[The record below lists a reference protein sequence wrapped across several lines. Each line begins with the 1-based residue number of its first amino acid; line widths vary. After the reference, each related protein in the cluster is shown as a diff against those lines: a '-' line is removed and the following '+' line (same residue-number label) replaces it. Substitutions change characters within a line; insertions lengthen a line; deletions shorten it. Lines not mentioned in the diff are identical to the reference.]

1 MGHGSRKKTKRNSDS
16 GVREDLRVKRL
27 AVLGQFRIVI
37 KSIRH
42 HYLLVK
48 RRSDMSGADLWALAH
63 IAENP
68 GSRVGDVA
76 RALAIHPSTASNLI
90 RRLAAR
96 AMISSKREGQDRR
109 AVQLYAARR
118 GHTALKRAPKPSIGL
133 LQQAL
138 ADLPPRN
145 IQALHSRLEELIA
158 VMKMKDLRARAVP
171 ISEM

>member
-1 MGHGSRKKTKRNSDS
+1 MGHGARKKAKRNSGS
-16 GVREDLRVKRL
+16 EPGEDLRAKRL

-42 HYLLVK
+42 HYRLVK

-63 IAENP
+63 VAENP
-68 GSRVGDVA
+68 GARVGDVA
-76 RALAIHPSTASNLI
+76 RALAIHPSTASNLV
-90 RRLAAR
+90 RRLVSR
-96 AMISSKREGQDRR
+96 AMISPKRESEDRR

-118 GHTALKRAPKPSIGL
+118 GLAALQRAPKPLIGI

-138 ADLPPRN
+138 ADLPPHSIR
-145 IQALHSRLEELIA
+145 ALHSRLEELIA
-158 VMKMKDLRARAVP
+158 VMKMKDIRARAVP